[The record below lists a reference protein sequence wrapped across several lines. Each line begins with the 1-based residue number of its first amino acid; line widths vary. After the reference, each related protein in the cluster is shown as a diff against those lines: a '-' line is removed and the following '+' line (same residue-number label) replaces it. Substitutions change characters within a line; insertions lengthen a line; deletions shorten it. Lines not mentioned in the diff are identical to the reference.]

1 MTSDPTPTAVDAA
14 ETARDLLP
22 MSSTPARAIYGLFVA
37 TNVAFALGSLDAV
50 EHVWQAMLAVVVVC
64 LAGLLLVSTR
74 PHPFPLRDVFIVL
87 SLLVG
92 ASALVY
98 TNLATADD
106 LGRATWQVGA
116 STWVLFFLT
125 MRGRTWFAWLGM
137 AVLVLQAVEWAARA
151 GKSPLA
157 GVAMFD
163 THIGILVVGTLFA
176 VSLRRTA
183 QRIAAANEVSVAA
196 ASGAAATS
204 AAAEIRHARLAE
216 LAELVTPLLD
226 RISQDDPLS
235 EDERRIMGRAE
246 AQLRD
251 SVRGR
256 AIALPQVV
264 EAADKARSRGV
275 HVTLLD
281 DRGTPIRDGA
291 SLSRITSAIVAALN
305 AAQDGAVTA
314 RLLPAG
320 RSAALT
326 ILTVNGSD
334 TVRLSVD
341 DRGYALGTARPPTS
355 SAQG

>member
-1 MTSDPTPTAVDAA
+1 MTPAHATSPIDQVDGP
-14 ETARDLLP
+14 RDLLP
-22 MSSTPARAIYGLFVA
+22 MSSTPARAIYGLFVT
-37 TNVAFALGSLDAV
+37 TNIAFALGSLNAV
-50 EHVWQAMLAVVVVC
+50 EREWQAMLAVVMVC

-98 TNLATADD
+98 TNLATADG

-125 MRGRTWFAWLGM
+125 MRGRTGFAWLGM

-157 GVAMFD
+157 GIAMFD

-196 ASGAAATS
+196 ASGAAATN

-226 RISQDDPLS
+226 RITQDEPLS
-235 EDERRIMGRAE
+235 DDERRTMGRAE

-251 SVRGR
+251 GVRGR
-256 AIALPQVV
+256 SIALPQVV
-264 EAADKARSRGV
+264 EAADRARSRGV

-281 DRGTPIRDGA
+281 DRGAPIHDGA
-291 SLSRITSAIVAALN
+291 ALSRLTSAIVAALDD
-305 AAQDGAVTA
+305 AQDGAVTA

-326 ILTVNGSD
+326 ILAVNGSD
-334 TVRLSVD
+334 TVRLSID
-341 DRGYALGTARPPTS
+341 DRGYALGNPLPPTN